1 MSFSII
7 CHFVG
12 VCHYVDTLLYRPLL
26 LARAAERN
34 WLTSFFFFFSFIFIV
49 DFFFLLRGCA
59 WMLFRHLL
67 SLYFRGYTRKLSPD
81 TSGRKVFFPRS
92 GFSSYLSPFWER
104 IMYWERWG
112 VSRHI
117 ITQYGNADFKS
128 SDISESRHIF
138 NRFRMSQVCFHFLFH
153 HPLIMKS
160 NFSNM
165 TIFF

>member
-1 MSFSII
+1 MLTRSCTVRSCWLAPPSGTGSRPSFS
-7 CHFVG
+7 FS
-12 VCHYVDTLLYRPLL
+12 L
-26 LARAAERN
+26 
-34 WLTSFFFFFSFIFIV
+34 SFFLS
-49 DFFFLLRGCA
+49 FFLPFFADARGDYHIHSSS
-59 WMLFRHLL
+59 LH
-67 SLYFRGYTRKLSPD
+67 LYFRGLTHNLSFD
-81 TSGRKVFFPRS
+81 TLGEKYSACVS
-92 GFSSYLSPFWER
+92 SFSSYLSPFWER

-117 ITQYGNADFKS
+117 ITQYGNADFKP

-165 TIFF
+165 TIFL